1 MRKTEKSASNENWAV
16 LYAFCASMRTARS
29 RRHMTQKDL
38 AAVTCITQ
46 GDISKLE
53 QGNSNPSLKTLQ
65 RIADGLGMQLKVEL
79 RKKVNKF
86 AREPGRN
93 LALSL

>member
-1 MRKTEKSASNENWAV
+1 
-16 LYAFCASMRTARS
+16 
-29 RRHMTQKDL
+29 MTQKDL
-38 AAVTCITQ
+38 AAVTGITQ

-79 RKKVNKF
+79 RKKSK
-86 AREPGRN
+86 
-93 LALSL
+93 

>member
-1 MRKTEKSASNENWAV
+1 
-16 LYAFCASMRTARS
+16 
-29 RRHMTQKDL
+29 MTQKDL
-38 AAVTCITQ
+38 AAVTGITQ

-93 LALSL
+93 LALLL